1 MLSEAEIR
9 AIASTVVQRAKA
21 TARVDQGTLRRS
33 IAYTYVRGVVTF
45 RQIYY
50 GEYGTNSRLE
60 RIAAQLMPNGVE
72 YRIELT
78 DFGGDRVEIS
88 RTRSGRRKQTTVLN
102 EIVKNNSPKIKDL
115 ISKVLATRK
124 KKDGEEKE

>member
-1 MLSEAEIR
+1 MLTEAEIR
-9 AIASTVVQRAKA
+9 AAAANVVSRAKA

-50 GEYGTNSRLE
+50 GDYGTNSQLE
-60 RIAAQLMPNGVE
+60 KLARELMPYGVE

-78 DFGGDRVEIS
+78 DFGGGTVEIS
-88 RTRSGRRKQTTVLN
+88 RTKSGRKSIRNVVN
-102 EIVKNNSPKIKDL
+102 SIVRNNSPKIRAMIAKAL
-115 ISKVLATRK
+115 LK
-124 KKDGEEKE
+124 KKNNGEA

>member
-1 MLSEAEIR
+1 MLTEAEIR
-9 AIASTVVQRAKA
+9 AAAANVVSRAKA

-50 GEYGTNSRLE
+50 GDYGTNSQLE
-60 RIAAQLMPNGVE
+60 KLARELMPYGVE

-78 DFGGDRVEIS
+78 DFGGGTVEIS
-88 RTRSGRRKQTTVLN
+88 RTKSGRKSIRNVVN
-102 EIVKNNSPKIKDL
+102 SIVRNNSPKIRAMIAKAL
-115 ISKVLATRK
+115 LK
-124 KKDGEEKE
+124 KKNNGQT

>member
-50 GEYGTNSRLE
+50 ATNVSVR
-60 RIAAQLMPNGVE
+60 
-72 YRIELT
+72 Y
-78 DFGGDRVEIS
+78 
-88 RTRSGRRKQTTVLN
+88 
-102 EIVKNNSPKIKDL
+102 
-115 ISKVLATRK
+115 
-124 KKDGEEKE
+124 